1 MPQKKEKEAA
11 RKEPVRHRTKAV
23 TVIKRSATTGRAV
36 WLYQGSSKEG
46 ARKAYERV
54 RRKENTRVRWWKSR
68 IKQRAKAI
76 LTFLEKLLE
85 AMPMMGGIPPEKRQ
99 AIRDLQRLADNP
111 PPCDT
116 GLYNQLQL
124 ERRRRKKKK
133 EELQRRREQQQ
144 ETVTNGTDLKT
155 GRKTASKNPQKLL
168 SKN

>member
-1 MPQKKEKEAA
+1 MKQQPPKKSVK
-11 RKEPVRHRTKAV
+11 HRTKAV
-23 TVIKRSATTGRAV
+23 TVIKRSGTTGRAV

-54 RRKENTRVRWWKSR
+54 RSKENTRVRWWKNR
-68 IKQRAKAI
+68 MKRRANTI

-116 GLYNQLQL
+116 ALYNQLQQ
-124 ERRRRKKKK
+124 ERRKRKKKK
-133 EELQRRREQQQ
+133 EDLQRRRERQQK
-144 ETVTNGTDLKT
+144 TVTDGTDSSD
-155 GRKTASKNPQKLL
+155 G
-168 SKN
+168 